1 VNEPYVIDFA
11 TGSSALA
18 IELHSYGDIE
28 SGCVGLGL
36 ATRPTLVLIGGAGG
50 LGEREAAQIRPL
62 FVETVAP
69 LIEALGAQVVD
80 GGTDAGVMRIMGG
93 ARAELASR
101 FPLVGVAAADTV
113 AAPGTGVPAEAARL
127 EPNHSHFL
135 LVAGS
140 GWGSET
146 PWIARVAT
154 VLAGEHPSLTLL
166 VNGGDI
172 SWDDALQSV
181 AAKRLVVAVAGS
193 GGTAD
198 AVVAQLRGAEVDRRA
213 RHLAA
218 SGLVLAAERMDG
230 AGSVGAIVDRLLR
243 GGT

>member
-1 VNEPYVIDFA
+1 MNEPFVISFA
-11 TGSSALA
+11 NGSSAVA
-18 IELHSYGDIE
+18 VELDSYGDIE
-28 SGCVGLGL
+28 GGCAALGL

-50 LGEREAAQIRPL
+50 LADREAAQIHPL

-69 LIEALGAQVVD
+69 LIDALGAQVVD

-93 ARAELASR
+93 ARAELTLR
-101 FPLVGVAAADTV
+101 FPLVGVAAGDTV
-113 AAPGTGVPAEAARL
+113 AVPGKDVSAEAAHL

-146 PWIARVAT
+146 PWIARAAT

-181 AAKRLVVAVAGS
+181 AAKRPVVAVAGS

-198 AVVAQLRGAEVDRRA
+198 ALIAQLRGAEVDGRA
-213 RHLAA
+213 RRLAA
-218 SGLVLAAERMDG
+218 SGLVLTAEGMDG
-230 AGSVGAIVDRLLR
+230 AASVGAILDRLL
-243 GGT
+243 GGGA